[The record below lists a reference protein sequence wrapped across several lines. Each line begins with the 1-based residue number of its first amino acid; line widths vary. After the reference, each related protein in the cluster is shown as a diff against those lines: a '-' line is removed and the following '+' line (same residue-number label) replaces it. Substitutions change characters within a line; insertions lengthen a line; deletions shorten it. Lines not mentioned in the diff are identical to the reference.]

1 MIKRQTH
8 TTVFVLD
15 QAEAIKFYTEKLDFE
30 IRANF
35 PMNDEFSWVTVSP
48 KGQPDLELVLAPVKK
63 GPMFDEDSL
72 EVLRGLVQKG
82 TFGIGVFET
91 DDCQR
96 EYENLSSKGVKFLK
110 PPQEQSYGIEAVL
123 QDNSGN
129 WLSLVQRK
137 GSNE

>member
-8 TTVFVLD
+8 TTAFVLD
-15 QAEAIKFYTEKLDFE
+15 QAEAIKFYKEMLGFE

-35 PMNDEFSWVTVSP
+35 PVNDEFSWVTVSP
-48 KGQPDLELVLAPVKK
+48 KGQSDLELILAPIKK

-72 EVLRGLVQKG
+72 KILKGLVQKG

-96 EYENLSSKGVKFLK
+96 EYEHLSSKGVKFLK
-110 PPQEQSYGIEAVL
+110 PPQEQSYGIEAVV

-129 WLSLVQRK
+129 WFSLIQRK
-137 GSNE
+137 KGIK